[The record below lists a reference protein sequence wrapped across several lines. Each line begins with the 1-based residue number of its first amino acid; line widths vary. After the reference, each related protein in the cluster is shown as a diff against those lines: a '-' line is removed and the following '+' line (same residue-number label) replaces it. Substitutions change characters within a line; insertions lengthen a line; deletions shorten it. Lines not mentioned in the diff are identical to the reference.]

1 MMVKKINL
9 LKFKEITHKIKKYKY
24 KFQNKIKYF
33 LKENYRLQ
41 TKIHQKIY

>member
-24 KFQNKIKYF
+24 KFQNKIKISLSRNRKVLF
-33 LKENYRLQ
+33 ANE
-41 TKIHQKIY
+41 